1 MSGGDPTTRD
11 KQVSHLADLP
21 GGDRGQL
28 NAIATGIDDETQ
40 DSGPGHLLIG
50 VPRPQAA
57 LAVDHGGRRYVEGG
71 VLIEPGTTGRYESQA
86 RPIPATGRSSWVTQV
101 GQRGGEGSRGGTV
114 ARDGHHA
121 DRGPGFGQR
130 SPARTIVGPRGEPL
144 VAIDQPADAAPWS
157 HLLRVIDGHLCLVLF
172 DPLEHSA
179 ADRADL
185 PGGGF
190 CAAIVGDTRIRTRL
204 GDVLAPMVYGEPTH
218 PEVAP
223 REGDPA
229 AGTVARDRADEA
241 SEALAGTTAR
251 HHSDDGQRDTVG
263 GGDRKDDR
271 KEDTRITSDE
281 QADRI
286 LNAPLSEAS
295 EELADRAR
303 IFLSTGTDPGPR
315 RGRGGRRAP
324 APSPSTPPQAA
335 PGWRLV
341 DGSAGL
347 YEGPD
352 GRRYRIDLASGT
364 MVAEGGGGSSGGPG
378 TIVVG
383 LPGAPRPTGDPNTI
397 VLGLGRRPSRGA
409 ILSREVTPEQAA
421 AVDREVEAL
430 EERLRSQGLTPAEA
444 ARLNALR
451 SQRAGQA
458 TVTLGLGGRNLEG
471 VDANGNRVIFV
482 GLAQGQRTLNASVS
496 GIAPRA
502 TPGAAA
508 ADEAARRSLADRL
521 QRELDAVRAELQHLG
536 VDLDAAG
543 GVALS
548 GPASSNF
555 VGRAQGGGGAT
566 GAPPS
571 VGRRR

>member
-28 NAIATGIDDETQ
+28 NAIATGIDPETR
-40 DSGPGHLLIG
+40 DSGRGHLLIG
-50 VPRPQAA
+50 RPRPQAA

-71 VLIEPGTTGRYESQA
+71 VLIEPGTTGRYRSQA
-86 RPIPATGRSSWVTQV
+86 QPIPATGRSSWVTQI
-101 GQRGGEGSRGGTV
+101 GQREAAPAPRERTVSRTS
-114 ARDGHHA
+114 A
-121 DRGPGFGQR
+121 DQGASRPAPR
-130 SPARTIVGPRGEPL
+130 SLLGPRGEALVPL
-144 VAIDQPADAAPWS
+144 DQPEDAAPWS

-190 CAAIVGDTRIRTRL
+190 AATIVGDKRIRTRL

-218 PEVAP
+218 PEFAP

-229 AGTVARDRADEA
+229 AGTVARDRAGEA
-241 SEALAGTTAR
+241 AEALEGTTAR

-271 KEDTRITSDE
+271 KRDGPLTEAE
-281 QADRI
+281 ADRI
-286 LNAPLSEAS
+286 LNDPRATRRDIE
-295 EELADRAR
+295 RAR
-303 IFLSTGTDPGPR
+303 RRLDGRDAPG
-315 RGRGGRRAP
+315 AP
-324 APSPSTPPQAA
+324 PPAQAA

-341 DGSAGL
+341 DGGAGI

-352 GRRYRIDLASGT
+352 GRRYRFDLQSGT
-364 MVAEGGGGSSGGPG
+364 MVAERAGGSGGSGPG
-378 TIVVG
+378 VIVVG
-383 LPGAPRPTGDPNTI
+383 LPGAPEPTGDPNTI

-409 ILSREVTPEQAA
+409 IISREASPEQAA
-421 AVDREVEAL
+421 ALDREIAAL
-430 EERLRSQGLTPAEA
+430 EDRMRSQGLTQAEA

-451 SQRAGQA
+451 GQRAGQSS
-458 TVTLGLGGRNLEG
+458 VTLGLGGRNLEG

-482 GLAQGQRTLNASVS
+482 GLDQRQRTLNASVS

-521 QRELDAVRAELQHLG
+521 QRELDAVRAELQRLG

-548 GPASSNF
+548 GPASSDF
-555 VGRAQGGGGAT
+555 VGRNQGGGGSA

-571 VGRRR
+571 VGRRQ